1 MQSLQR
7 QRHRFDHAEHRSLLP
22 LSDPPIGRWV
32 EHFDL
37 EGVAILPI
45 TDTGTNTMG
54 IRDLNPPDR
63 ILERWLIHFLGRCPL
78 AASGSH

>member
-1 MQSLQR
+1 M
-7 QRHRFDHAEHRSLLP
+7 
-22 LSDPPIGRWV
+22 